1 MFELW
6 DADSDGTLTFEEF
19 KQAYVNLG
27 SPTIVLTLEE
37 IFDSVD
43 SDGDGI
49 SLEEFIS
56 VLEAEPTTTVV
67 IPTTTKQTTK
77 GTTETTEG
85 TTETPEVTTDETT
98 TGPIID
104 TTTETFSTI
113 SGDHII
119 YNLPCLV

>member
-27 SPTIVLTLEE
+27 SPSIVLTLEE

-77 GTTETTEG
+77 GTTETTVG